1 MHDLSNSITPSSLLG
16 VLYQLYCEAS
26 FLKCVMLI
34 CVKNC
39 KKSPAKLFMV
49 KMKPFNLNKDHL
61 RLIHYAEMAIPCF
74 YKALGVIEYLS
85 VKYPRIKNI
94 LWLEWSMKN
103 KICHKTCINDLK
115 YFQTINIDT
124 TRVVL
129 PRTTKI

>member
-1 MHDLSNSITPSSLLG
+1 MHDLSSFITPSSLLG

-61 RLIHYAEMAIPCF
+61 RLIHYAVMVIPCSL
-74 YKALGVIEYLS
+74 KTLGMIQYLS
-85 VKYPRIKNI
+85 VKYPRIKNM
-94 LWLEWSMKN
+94 LWLKGSMKY
-103 KICHKTCINDLK
+103 KICDKTCINDLK
-115 YFQTINIDT
+115 YFQTIDIDI
-124 TRVVL
+124 TRVLL
-129 PRTTKI
+129 PWTTKI